1 MTTVQIVGIAVA
13 AAVVVLLIVALM
25 VTRRRGGAAEA
36 PQDGVSFLD
45 SSPQDTFDGLGRAD
59 EPVEDVT
66 LEPRTIQALREEAAV
81 DPAPV
86 TARASEP
93 VPASEDTTGELAPAV
108 LSLPS
113 RPAREE
119 SPASAAQAPRE
130 STGRKVP
137 LADIIVTTSRKVVD
151 LDDPEVRRMLKDLVK
166 FEIDQATR
174 YREQGQHIDAVLQ
187 LTEAEKIS
195 RALGMSESASA
206 IRLMMR
212 DLQE

>member
-13 AAVVVLLIVALM
+13 AAVVVLLVVALV
-25 VTRRRGGAAEA
+25 VTRRRGGAAETPA
-36 PQDGVSFLD
+36 DGVSFLD

-59 EPVEDVT
+59 APIEEVT
-66 LEPRTIQALREEAAV
+66 LEPRAVRTLRDEPAIDPAAAV
-81 DPAPV
+81 LRPA
-86 TARASEP
+86 AA
-93 VPASEDTTGELAPAV
+93 VPASEDTTGEFEPAGIP
-108 LSLPS
+108 LSIEPV
-113 RPAREE
+113 REE
-119 SPASAAQAPRE
+119 TPGSDAPTSLER
-130 STGRKVP
+130 TGHRVP

-195 RALGMSESASA
+195 RALGMTESARA